1 MKAPLANRHALIQQA
16 GFTLLEMLVVVV
28 VLGLLIIGLTQGVR
42 AGLALW
48 DAQSRRSDQTAEL
61 DAAAR
66 VLRSLL
72 SGITASPTAGF
83 NPGVPGAT
91 GITGFKGTPESL
103 VFIGDLP
110 TGLGTTRRA
119 EITLTVNQERLVLR
133 WIPHRH
139 ELSAA
144 PPPEPT
150 ETELVRKVDRL
161 ELAYWGSPSPDR
173 PAGWQTQWEGST
185 IPELIR
191 LRLVLGKDD
200 RRHFPDLIAATQ
212 S

>member
-1 MKAPLANRHALIQQA
+1 MRTPLANGRALTQQA
-16 GFTLLEMLVVVV
+16 GFTLLELLVVVV

-48 DAQSRRSDQTAEL
+48 DAQSRRTDETAEL

-83 NPGVPGAT
+83 NPGAPGAVE
-91 GITGFKGTPESL
+91 FKGTPESL

-119 EITLTVNQERLVLR
+119 EITLTVSQGRLVLQ
-133 WIPHRH
+133 WVPHRH

-144 PPPEPT
+144 PPPQPT
-150 ETELVRKVDRL
+150 ETELVRKVDHL

-173 PAGWQTQWEGST
+173 PAGWQAQWEGT
-185 IPELIR
+185 AIPELIR

-200 RRHFPDLIAATQ
+200 RRRFPDLIAAPQ

>member
-1 MKAPLANRHALIQQA
+1 MKAPLANRHALTQQA

-48 DAQSRRSDQTAEL
+48 DAQSRRTDQTAEL

-91 GITGFKGTPESL
+91 GFKGTPESL

-110 TGLGTTRRA
+110 TGLGSTRRA
-119 EITLTVNQERLVLR
+119 DIKIALRAGNVVLTWTPHLHEIRLG
-133 WIPHRH
+133 
-139 ELSAA
+139 
-144 PPPEPT
+144 PPPPPT
-150 ETELVRKVDRL
+150 DTELVANVAHLDIG
-161 ELAYWGSPSPDR
+161 YWGSATPDQ
-173 PAGWQTQWEGST
+173 PAAWLAQWDGPT
-185 IPELIR
+185 PPALIR
-191 LRLVLGKDD
+191 IRMIFGKGDQ
-200 RRHFPDLIAATQ
+200 RRWPDLIAAPVL
-212 S
+212 

>member
-1 MKAPLANRHALIQQA
+1 MRTPLANRRASTQQA

-28 VLGLLIIGLTQGVR
+28 VLGLLIIGLSQGVR

-48 DAQSRRSDQTAEL
+48 DAQSRRTDETAEL

-83 NPGVPGAT
+83 NPNAPGAAE
-91 GITGFKGTPESL
+91 FKGTPESL

-119 EITLTVNQERLVLR
+119 EITLTVSQGRLVLQ
-133 WIPHRH
+133 WVPHRH

-144 PPPEPT
+144 PPPQPT

-161 ELAYWGSPSPDR
+161 ELAYWGSPSPDQ
-173 PAGWQTQWEGST
+173 PAGWRAQWDGPA

-191 LRLVLGKDD
+191 LRLVLGKHD
-200 RRHFPDLIAATQ
+200 RRRFPDLIAAPQ

>member
-1 MKAPLANRHALIQQA
+1 LRQQA

-28 VLGLLIIGLTQGVR
+28 VLGMLMIGLTQGVR
-42 AGLALW
+42 AGLTLW
-48 DAQSRRSDQTAEL
+48 DAQSRRTDETAEL

-72 SGITASPTAGF
+72 SGITGSSAAGF
-83 NPGVPGAT
+83 APGAA
-91 GITGFKGTPESL
+91 GAGEFKGTSESL
-103 VFIGDLP
+103 IFIGDLP

-119 EITLTVNQERLVLR
+119 EITLALSQGRFVLR
-133 WIPHRH
+133 WVPHRH

-144 PPPEPT
+144 PPPQPT

-161 ELAYWGSPSPDR
+161 ELAYWGSPSPDQ
-173 PAGWQTQWEGST
+173 PAGWQAQWDGPA
-185 IPELIR
+185 IPVLIR
-191 LRLVLGKDD
+191 LRLILSKDD
-200 RRHFPDLIAATQ
+200 RRRFPDLIAAPQ

>member
-1 MKAPLANRHALIQQA
+1 MSTPLANRHASTQQV

-28 VLGLLIIGLTQGVR
+28 VLGLLIIGLSQGVR
-42 AGLALW
+42 AGLTLW
-48 DAQSRRSDQTAEL
+48 DAQSRRSDETAEL

-72 SGITASPTAGF
+72 SGITALPTAGF
-83 NPGVPGAT
+83 NRGAPGAAE
-91 GITGFKGTPESL
+91 FKGTSDSL

-119 EITLTVNQERLVLR
+119 EITLTVNQGRLVLR
-133 WIPHRH
+133 WVPYRH
-139 ELSAA
+139 ELSVA
-144 PPPEPT
+144 PPPQPT
-150 ETELVRKVDRL
+150 ETELVRKIDRL

-173 PAGWQTQWEGST
+173 PAGWQVQWEGAA

-200 RRHFPDLIAATQ
+200 RRRFPDLIAAPQ